1 MDVPGFVKTAADV
14 TDQNYNSVDI
24 DHFADPAKRLYPLN
38 TKSNTWLSREHFR
51 RDETGME
58 KTAAELIKAR
68 ISKAASFWNLDESI
82 RMRQADEPLT
92 VFKINI
98 DGDRDTDKIELDL
111 TGHYKQA
118 CEQFYENRASY
129 PYTTRRSFAQQVLAA
144 PEAVKEEIAVDV
156 EEGLHKMADY
166 GSCTG
171 DTARDAV
178 FLRMCYVR
186 TKAPETYGELVKVA
200 HHLQHTEGLV
210 DINLLHKTALILDT
224 VDRAHGLHVKYGD
237 ALPFPEDSLFGFTE
251 KRASLVRDEAL
262 VMSDLGELRQSGDL
276 LTDALIAK
284 DMARVE
290 GLEHELIDLTVAMAN
305 AGVLNCDH
313 TMVNI
318 VMTSD
323 DTLGRLDLELAVTCD
338 PANRN
343 EHDFAAMLGRLL
355 GFYIYAVEDHGPE
368 RLAAF
373 SNELFAKSGA
383 SPSEISE
390 AYTDHVQAMMGRQL
404 ARSGRD
410 RRPLRSLS
418 AAFRRPNSSCCPVT
432 LRPRA
437 TCTGWRRARAGRC
450 GASPASSAPPTCC
463 SPAAGVSCKTRRA
476 GRRWPTTSSHS
487 RSRGNTASRA

>member
-1 MDVPGFVKTAADV
+1 MSNVFNDPNQAKLLKIWNEMDVPGFVKTAADV

-251 KRASLVRDEAL
+251 KRASLVRDDAL
-262 VMSDLGELRQSGDL
+262 VMSDGSVINRTELL
-276 LTDALIAK
+276 ENTDK
-284 DMARVE
+284 VNE
-290 GLEHELIDLTVAMAN
+290 YFSKVAGHA
-305 AGVLNCDH
+305 DQF
-313 TMVNI
+313 
-318 VMTSD
+318 SD
-323 DTLGRLDLELAVTCD
+323 DDSLVDAVIKLHAT
-338 PANRN
+338 
-343 EHDFAAMLGRLL
+343 
-355 GFYIYAVEDHGPE
+355 AVED
-368 RLAAF
+368 LYTF
-373 SNELFAKSGA
+373 L
-383 SPSEISE
+383 E
-390 AYTDHVQAMMGRQL
+390 A
-404 ARSGRD
+404 
-410 RRPLRSLS
+410 
-418 AAFRRPNSSCCPVT
+418 
-432 LRPRA
+432 
-437 TCTGWRRARAGRC
+437 
-450 GASPASSAPPTCC
+450 
-463 SPAAGVSCKTRRA
+463 
-476 GRRWPTTSSHS
+476 
-487 RSRGNTASRA
+487 